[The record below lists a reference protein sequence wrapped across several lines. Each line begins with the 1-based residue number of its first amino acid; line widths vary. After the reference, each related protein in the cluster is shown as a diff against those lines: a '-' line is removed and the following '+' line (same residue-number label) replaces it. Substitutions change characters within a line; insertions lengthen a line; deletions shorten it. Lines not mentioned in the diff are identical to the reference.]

1 MLLKR
6 VHRSPTHTNEN
17 SLKRFKREV
26 NQMKKRF
33 SPGKLGRDFH
43 GPTYERLAEAVL
55 HASVEFRVVIE
66 FGQHGDGVL
75 GVWIFRI
82 SGIEFVEGHEVDF
95 TGQSP
100 FVDLFQEDGLHPR
113 NE

>member
-1 MLLKR
+1 
-6 VHRSPTHTNEN
+6 
-17 SLKRFKREV
+17 
-26 NQMKKRF
+26 MKKRF

-75 GVWIFRI
+75 GVWIFRV
-82 SGIEFVEGHEVDF
+82 SGIEFIEGHEVHF
-95 TGQSP
+95 ARQSP
-100 FVDLFQEDGLHPR
+100 LIDLFQEYGSHLM